1 MTGSSA
7 QATQDHLAPVD
18 MRTGAQHPGSAAAAR
33 WVTGGRFT
41 ELIDDGDYD
50 AQHVE
55 VPAGFATPLH
65 RHTRYAEHFY
75 AVSGSFEFW
84 ACDAHRV
91 IAPGE
96 SITIPIG
103 TAHALLAG
111 DGGGSGLIVSRPAG
125 FAKVVRD
132 SGTATED
139 AFKLDVF
146 VQAAVEAGDEILG
159 PPGTR
164 PAPSME

>member
-1 MTGSSA
+1 MTANSA
-7 QATQDHLAPVD
+7 PTSHDHPAVVDVRAEAP
-18 MRTGAQHPGSAAAAR
+18 HPGSTSPTR

-41 ELIDDGDYD
+41 ELIDSGDYD
-50 AQHVE
+50 AQHVQ
-55 VPAGFATPLH
+55 VPAGFATPVH

-75 AVSGSFEFW
+75 AVAGTFKFW
-84 ACDAHRV
+84 AAGKLRL

-111 DGGGSGLIVSRPAG
+111 EGGGSGLIVSRPAG

-132 SGTATED
+132 SGTETED
-139 AFKLDVF
+139 AFDPERF
-146 VQAAVEAGDEILG
+146 VQAAVEAGDEILD
-159 PPGTR
+159 PP
-164 PAPSME
+164 A